1 MAVKKLCWAL
11 QYRHGLVQDKYD
23 YSKPVHTLLFR
34 TRRHATT
41 WLEDNPYWLKMKAQP
56 VRVKVTI
63 SEVY

>member
-11 QYRHGLVQDKYD
+11 QYQRGLVQDKYD

-34 TRRHATT
+34 TRRHAEA
-41 WLEDNPYWLKMKAQP
+41 WLEENPYWVKLKARA

-63 SEVY
+63 NEV